1 MTFVDILKRFH
12 MSTERDVG
20 FGVPQGEIDSS
31 DACVAFIDDIDAEI
45 ECCEFNFGRQLGIPW
60 YPLGRY
66 RKNAARNIRCIKHV
80 DHTVL
85 IATTAEDLQVPLDT
99 L

>member
-20 FGVPQGEIDSS
+20 FGVP
-31 DACVAFIDDIDAEI
+31 
-45 ECCEFNFGRQLGIPW
+45 IP
-60 YPLGRY
+60 PLGRY
-66 RKNAARNIRCIKHV
+66 RENAARNIRCIKRV

-85 IATTAEDLQVPLDT
+85 IATIAEDLQFPLDT